1 MSVYLCRAEPV
12 HAAAICRVKTC
23 VWPDELADVYQ
34 IERALQRPDHVSYVA
49 LTVAGV
55 VAGFVAAFPTTSMD
69 GRLRWEV
76 DLLAVHPDYQGQK
89 LGQRLVAAVT
99 DAGFGAGVMLARA
112 LVQIDNH
119 ACQGALRRCG
129 YATDGQVY
137 QLMISTAQAGT
148 LDPVPDGAHLIGVE
162 TMNYNGLWLE
172 GTITAASLRAGQTER
187 TQHGCDLVGTLIP
200 LERADLLAS
209 AQALGYMPVERFQ
222 WWVREAG

>member
-1 MSVYLCRAEPV
+1 MHVYLCRAEPA
-12 HAAAICRVKTC
+12 HAVLIGKVKTC
-23 VWPDELADVYQ
+23 VWPDEPVDTCQ

-49 LTVAGV
+49 LTVTGA
-55 VAGFVAAFPTTSMD
+55 VAGFVDAFPTRSVD

-99 DAGFGAGVMLARA
+99 DAGFGAGMMLARA

-137 QLMISTAQAGT
+137 QLIISTAQADT
-148 LDPVPDGAHLIGVE
+148 LDSVPDGTHLIEVE

-172 GTITAASLRAGQTER
+172 GTITTASLRAGQTER
-187 TQHGCDLVGTLIP
+187 TRRGCDLVGALIP
-200 LERADLLAS
+200 VEQADLLAA
-209 AQALGYMPVERFQ
+209 AQALGYTPVEQFQ
-222 WWVREAG
+222 WWMREAG